1 MKKIATGALAA
12 SLFVA
17 LLSCG
22 GGGTEGDRSLATK
35 PFGTQRGL
43 PSFLGSHVTGLIGIV
58 VDSATGS
65 PIPNVT
71 VSAAGLSTTTDG
83 NGNFAMPTIPNGTSV
98 VSFNIDSY
106 APQSRTVVISPTIE
120 TSVVMLMTPNATTT
134 PSSFD
139 PTAATILNTGTS
151 SQVTV
156 PINAIAL
163 ADGSTAP
170 TGMVTAIVTPL
181 ATALDAYLEP
191 GEYVVTP
198 SGGGTAP
205 FETFGALDIRM
216 TDSAGNAVTM
226 VRDPAGNPV
235 TIRIPVSTRSSAP
248 PASTPLFRFDPAS
261 GNYVED
267 GTATLVGGYYQGNIT
282 RIGTWVAGRTYTPS
296 TLSVCVQNQDGV
308 PVPGARVQSDGTTY
322 SGGGAGITDASG
334 VALVPMMQGT
344 AQAVVTATSPRSSNS
359 TTVINPGATLTVT
372 PCLVMPTSGLTIRLT
387 WGSLPADLDSHLKGP
402 NGTHVFYISRG
413 SLTAQPFAA
422 LDVDDTTSFGPE
434 VITVARLPIG
444 TSEYFVHNFS
454 RSVSPTAAGITASPT
469 RVEMRFGSQIRIYAP
484 SAGETASS
492 QYWRVFQFVV
502 ASDCSATFSPVQ
514 QWADATE
521 PADPSGG
528 ATATY
533 CQ

>member
-1 MKKIATGALAA
+1 MKKIITGVLAGCFA
-12 SLFVA
+12 VA
-17 LLSCG
+17 LYSCG
-22 GGGTEGDRSLATK
+22 GGGSEGDRSIAGK
-35 PFGTQRGL
+35 PFGTHGL
-43 PSFLGSHVTGLIGIV
+43 PAFLTGNHVTGLIGIV

-71 VSAAGLSTTTDG
+71 VSAAGITAVTDA

-98 VSFNIDSY
+98 VSFTIDSY

-120 TSVVMLMTPNATTT
+120 TSVIMLLTPNATTT
-134 PSSFD
+134 PSSID
-139 PTAATILNTGTS
+139 PTAANTINLAAT

-156 PINAIAL
+156 PANALAL
-163 ADGSTAP
+163 ADGTTAP

-198 SGGGTAP
+198 SGGGSAP
-205 FETFGALDIRM
+205 FETFGAVDIRM

-226 VRDPAGNPV
+226 VRDPVGNPV
-235 TIRIPVSTRSSAP
+235 NIRIPVSTRSSSP

-296 TLSVCVQNQDGV
+296 MLSVCVQNQDGV

-359 TTVINPGATLTVT
+359 TTVTNPGATLTVT

-387 WGSLPADLDSHLKGP
+387 WGALPSDLDSHLKEP
-402 NGTHVFYISRG
+402 NGAHVYFGDRG
-413 SLTAQPFAA
+413 SLSAQPFAA
-422 LDVDDTTSFGPE
+422 LDVDDTTGFGPE
-434 VITVARLPIG
+434 VITVARLPVG

-454 RSVSPTAAGITASPT
+454 NTFAPGMTGSPA
-469 RVEMRFGSQIRIYAP
+469 RVEMRFGSQIRIFFP
-484 SAGETASS
+484 PTGEASND
-492 QYWRVFQFVV
+492 YWRVFQFVV
-502 ASDCSATFSPVQ
+502 AGDCSATFNPIQ
-514 QWADATE
+514 QWAATE
-521 PADPSGG
+521 PGDPSGG
-528 ATATY
+528 ATGTY